1 MSFIYNDKKLIQELI
16 KAAIPAVPLAG
27 QSAQA
32 AQSTLAEQ
40 NKQSLEM
47 AKKLVAN
54 LQEQLSGNGFSAER
68 EGAQLFPK
76 HLENLNKLVN
86 FLSYNG
92 IEYNSMLISLDVSE
106 QSAMGGKSGSVYYA
120 GLDEIAKAKYAP
132 YLTDNNGKPLYYVY
146 KDGLIAYLK
155 DLLSKGN
162 EILNVML
169 QKIIDEAN
177 QVLKLNIP
185 KELPKQD
192 PPKQDGPV
200 QPGKQNPQ
208 TPQAQPA
215 LSSQLFSDL
224 INDLPFHINN
234 IDFDR
239 IDNFFTSYQKF
250 LSENIAQRRVD
261 TVSRSISNARASMGH
276 VSNNSNS
283 AYKIFSLSNLNID
296 SVRLWAKQPAGQYI
310 HSLLDALVQ
319 VIFHT
324 HNVVLDLD
332 NAYFQNSDRQVGGN
346 KHDAYKNLVYQQHAI
361 YESNLSKLREVIT
374 DLKAH
379 AK

>member
-16 KAAIPAVPLAG
+16 KAAIPAIPLAG
-27 QSAQA
+27 PAAQA
-32 AQSTLAEQ
+32 AQSALAEQ
-40 NKQSLEM
+40 SKQSLEM

-68 EGAQLFPK
+68 EDAQLFTK

-86 FLSYNG
+86 FLSDNG
-92 IEYNSMLISLDVSE
+92 IEYNSMLISLNVGD
-106 QSAMGGKSGSVYYA
+106 QGLMGSKSGSVYYA
-120 GLDEIAKAKYAP
+120 GLDPKAKEKYAQ

-177 QVLKLNIP
+177 QVLRLNIP
-185 KELPKQD
+185 KELPKQEA
-192 PPKQDGPV
+192 PKQEGPG
-200 QPGKQNPQ
+200 QPGTQNPQ

-215 LSSQLFSDL
+215 LSSQLFSE
-224 INDLPFHINN
+224 IMTSLPFHIDN
-234 IDFDR
+234 IDLNRINRFFD
-239 IDNFFTSYQKF
+239 SYLK
-250 LSENIAQRRVD
+250 LSDQASQERALPIKSSINIAR
-261 TVSRSISNARASMGH
+261 TSIGY
-276 VSNNSNS
+276 VYNNSS
-283 AYKIFSLSNLNID
+283 SVYRIFSLTNLNHE
-296 SVRLWAKQPAGQYI
+296 SAALYAKDPKGQYVRP
-310 HSLLDALVQ
+310 LLNALIQ

-332 NAYFQNSDRQVGGN
+332 NAYFQNSDRKVGGN
-346 KHDAYKNLVYQQHAI
+346 NHDAYKSSVYQQHAI
-361 YESNLSKLREVIT
+361 YESNLSKLRDVLN
-374 DLKAH
+374 DLDAH

>member
-16 KAAIPAVPLAG
+16 KAAIPAIPLAG

-68 EGAQLFPK
+68 EDAQLFPK

-92 IEYNSMLISLDVSE
+92 IEYNSMLISLDVGE
-106 QSAMGGKSGSVYYA
+106 QSAMGGKSGSAYYA
-120 GLDEIAKAKYAP
+120 TLDDIKRALYAP

-185 KELPKQD
+185 KELPKQEA
-192 PPKQDGPV
+192 PKQEGPG
-200 QPGKQNPQ
+200 QPGKHAPQ
-208 TPQAQPA
+208 TPQAQPV
-215 LSSQLFSDL
+215 LSNESFSEIIRYLPFKIDDIDFNRIGEFFESYKKGLTSSSSQGRS
-224 INDLPFHINN
+224 IPISGAINN
-234 IDFDR
+234 ALTAMGVVA
-239 IDNFFTSYQKF
+239 NNTS
-250 LSENIAQRRVD
+250 SNIRVFN
-261 TVSRSISNARASMGH
+261 I
-276 VSNNSNS
+276 
-283 AYKIFSLSNLNID
+283 SNLN
-296 SVRLWAKQPAGQYI
+296 VK
-310 HSLLDALVQ
+310 Q
-319 VIFHT
+319 VILWTKAPQGQHIRLLLGALIDVIFQT
-324 HNVVLDLD
+324 SMVVQDLY
-332 NAYFQNSDRQVGGN
+332 NTYFSNDDRKVQGSN
-346 KHDAYKNLVYQQHAI
+346 YEAYKNLVYQQLHI
-361 YESNLSKLREVIT
+361 YQSNNSKLREVLD
-374 DLKAH
+374 DLPK
-379 AK
+379 